1 MRGLLGIVVL
11 LFVAWLLSE
20 NRWRIPI
27 RTVVTGVALQF
38 ALALLFV
45 KFPPAASMFLV
56 LNQGVDALQRATDA
70 GTSFV
75 FGYLG
80 GGTLPYTETQPGLSY
95 IFAFRALPLVL
106 TISALASLLFYWG
119 ILQRIVRGFA
129 WILQRS
135 MGIGGALGLGAAVHI
150 FVGNIEAPLLV
161 RPYLLRMER
170 GELFALMTVGM
181 AGIAGTVMVLYASIL
196 GPIIPDSLGHILI
209 ASVISTPAGLAVAA
223 LMVPFKTTPDAE
235 AQLSMGDPMLS
246 AVDALAKG
254 TADGIVFLANIV
266 AMLVVAI
273 ACVSLLNMILSWI
286 PAIGGDPV
294 TLQRL
299 FAYGFRPVM
308 WLIGVP
314 TGDIA
319 TASTLMATK
328 TVLNEFIAYV
338 DMAHLP
344 TDAISAQTRLI
355 LTYAMCGFANFG
367 SAGIMIGGMTAMAP
381 QRKHDIV
388 GLGLRS
394 ILSGTIANSASIASR
409 CPSGERHY
417 SERFIHAEII
427 APRDLR
433 SPTVV
438 QQPFAAVPAPSRSA
452 SSRGASPAA
461 GLSHELAYW
470 HGRHDVS
477 SRSAI

>member
-1 MRGLLGIVVL
+1 MRGLLGVAAL
-11 LFVAWLLSE
+11 LLLAWLLSE

-27 RTVVTGVALQF
+27 RTVIAGVVLQF
-38 ALALLFV
+38 ALAVVFV
-45 KFPPAASMFLV
+45 KFPPAASVFLV
-56 LNQGVDALQRATDA
+56 LNQGVDALQRATDD

-80 GGTLPYTETQPGLSY
+80 GSTLPFNESQPGLSY

-119 ILQRIVRGFA
+119 ILQVVVKGFA
-129 WILQRS
+129 WLLRRT
-135 MGIGGALGLGAAVHI
+135 MGVGGALGLGAAVHI

-170 GELFALMTVGM
+170 GELFALMTCGM

-196 GPIIPDSLGHILI
+196 GPIIPDSLGQILI

-223 LMVPFKTTPDAE
+223 LMVPFEANADAE

-266 AMLVVAI
+266 GMLIVAI
-273 ACVSLLNMILSWI
+273 ACVSLVNMTLSWI
-286 PAIGGDPV
+286 PALGGEAV

-308 WLIGVP
+308 WLIGIP
-314 TGDIA
+314 AADIA
-319 TASTLMATK
+319 TASHLMATK

-344 TDAISAQTRLI
+344 KDAISDQTRLI

-367 SAGIMIGGMTAMAP
+367 SAGIMIGGMSAMAP

-394 ILSGTIANSASIASR
+394 IVSGTIAT
-409 CPSGERHY
+409 CMSG
-417 SERFIHAEII
+417 A
-427 APRDLR
+427 
-433 SPTVV
+433 VV
-438 QQPFAAVPAPSRSA
+438 GV
-452 SSRGASPAA
+452 
-461 GLSHELAYW
+461 L
-470 HGRHDVS
+470 
-477 SRSAI
+477 